1 MPWVRGHYARRPRTG
16 RRYGRQPAIGTI
28 VLIVLGVVLLIY
40 LITR

>member
-16 RRYGRQPAIGTI
+16 RRYGRQPAIATI